1 VTPCPSCTA
10 QVNEDAR
17 FCPSCGTALVVACP
31 SCGAEA
37 RLGTQFCAS
46 CGHRLDL
53 AAPRQEERRFV
64 TVLFADLTGSTAL
77 GEKLDPER
85 LRVLLGDYFKAMAEV
100 IESWGGTV
108 EKFIGDAV
116 MAVFGIPT
124 LHEDDPERALRAALG
139 MHEKLVELNPEVEER
154 HGVRLEVR
162 VGVCSGDVIS
172 GAGGDQLMVTGDT
185 VNVAARLQQSAEPG
199 EVIVGER
206 TYLSA
211 RGAFAFEEAGY
222 KNLRGKSLP
231 ERAWRLTAVKEQRR
245 PRGLR
250 GMRTRLVGRER
261 ELDLLHT
268 LYTSTVTEKR
278 PRLVTILGLPGI
290 GKSRLTE
297 EFISAVLSDI
307 VHGGEEAS
315 PGPAVHVGGCLPYG
329 EGITYWPLREI
340 LWAAAGITLDD
351 PAAIATEKLE
361 KVVVDLVEDDAH
373 GERDR
378 VRFALAKTAG
388 ITLGD
393 NPLDRMTADSVGD
406 ELGLA
411 WPRFISGL
419 ATDRPVIMAIEDLH
433 WAESP
438 LLDMLEHLVVRSEG
452 SILLMVTA
460 RPEFAESRPAWASR
474 TEVSQIGLEPLTES
488 DSHVLLDA
496 LVPSVGGDLKERIA
510 SSAEGNPFFA
520 EEIIGHLIDQGIL
533 HRVDDQIHET
543 ATPGV
548 DVAIPD
554 TVRAVL
560 AARIDALSPEE
571 KQTLQ
576 DAAVVG
582 RTFWATALDAM
593 GNGKRVR
600 TVLQALEDKG
610 LVVTLSSSSLPGQ
623 LELSFK
629 HVLTRDVAY
638 ESIPKARRARSHAAV
653 AEWIQELA
661 SLRREEFIELIAHHY
676 EVAAQPE
683 NADLAWPGDQ
693 ATREAVRSKAIDAV
707 LAAADAARKRAD
719 AVQAVNYAVRGLAL
733 TATDEERLAC
743 LEAKA
748 RAEDAALSGDAW
760 TTYLEAFELARS
772 LGDMEAASDM
782 RVAGT
787 LFWSRYAGTLKGTE
801 WKPRAVQLVEE
812 GLEEIGEDAETFEA
826 AALRLGRSMYRAF
839 ELTPQSE
846 EEAAEAAR
854 QALVLSEKIDSPFL
868 LYLSIM
874 GIQDLEESR
883 CNYASTAE
891 RVLELAG
898 RIDDINEAHEITL
911 MCSLLMSEVGHYERA
926 EDIAQEAVAQAKRL
940 TPHRR
945 IHTAHA
951 VSQYL
956 LDQGR
961 FSELY
966 KAFEDLRAQPHT
978 FLTEEGGHVCGSGAM
993 ALGRLAVACFE
1004 REDEAGTTEALE
1016 LMETGYRG
1024 RSGLPSLIATCDTV
1038 RPIMGAEE
1046 SKRKMLEFRPRDLP
1060 FLRLDR
1066 LIFDLQVTAVLD
1078 EREDFSELAELAH
1091 AREGPLCAPWLGCI
1105 TDWGEAMFLAR
1116 EGRFS
1121 EAASRGLDAAAR
1133 LDRLGRRYRSARLL
1147 VDLLSV
1153 LDEKETHRVAEHVVP
1168 RLKAMGAHASAA
1180 EASRF
1185 A

>member
-1 VTPCPSCTA
+1 M
-10 QVNEDAR
+10 
-17 FCPSCGTALVVACP
+17 
-31 SCGAEA
+31 

-46 CGHRLDL
+46 CGHKLGL
-53 AAPRQEERRFV
+53 ASPRQEERRFV

-77 GEKLDPER
+77 GEQLDPER
-85 LRVLLGDYFKAMAEV
+85 LRVLLGDYFNAMAEV

-108 EKFIGDAV
+108 EKFVGDAV

-124 LHEDDPERALRAALG
+124 LHEDDSERALRAALA
-139 MHEKLVELNPEVEER
+139 MHDKLAELNPEVEER

-162 VGVCSGDVIS
+162 IGVCSGDVIA
-172 GAGGDQLMVTGDT
+172 GTGGDQLMVTGDT

-206 TYLSA
+206 TYLAA
-211 RGAFAFEEAGY
+211 RGAFAFEEVGY
-222 KNLRGKSLP
+222 KSLKGKSLP
-231 ERAWRLTAVKEQRR
+231 VTAWRLTEVTEQRR

-250 GMRTRLVGRER
+250 GMRTIVIGRER

-268 LYTSTVTEKR
+268 LYASTAAEKR

-315 PGPAVHVGGCLPYG
+315 HAPAVHVGGCLPYG

-361 KVVVDLVEDDAH
+361 KVVVDLVEDDVH

-388 ITLGD
+388 ITLED

-419 ATDRPVIMAIEDLH
+419 ATDRPVIMVIEDLH

-438 LLDMLEHLVVRSEG
+438 LLDMLEHLVARSSG
-452 SILLMVTA
+452 GIFLIVTA
-460 RPEFAESRPAWASR
+460 RPEFAESRPWASR
-474 TEVSQIGLEPLTES
+474 TRMSQIGLEPLTED
-488 DSHVLLDA
+488 DSHTLLDA
-496 LVPSVGGDLKERIA
+496 LVPNVGGDLKERIA

-520 EEIIGHLIDQGIL
+520 EEIVGHLIDQGIL
-533 HRVDDQIHET
+533 RRIGDQIRET
-543 ATPGV
+543 EASGV
-548 DVAIPD
+548 EVAIPD

-560 AARIDALSPEE
+560 ATRIDSLSSEE
-571 KQTLQ
+571 KRTLQ
-576 DAAVVG
+576 NASVVG
-582 RTFWATALDAM
+582 RTFWTTALDAI
-593 GNGKRVR
+593 GDGVPVR
-600 TVLQALEDKG
+600 ATVRALEDKG
-610 LVVTLSSSSLPGQ
+610 LVVTLPTSSLPGQ
-623 LELSFK
+623 VELSFK
-629 HVLTRDVAY
+629 HGLTRDVTY
-638 ESIPKARRARSHAAV
+638 ESIPKARRAQTHAAV
-653 AEWIQELA
+653 ARWIEELA
-661 SLRREEFIELIAHHY
+661 GQRREEFIELIAHHY
-676 EVAAQPE
+676 EVAGQPE
-683 NADLAWPGDQ
+683 NADLAWPQ
-693 ATREAVRSKAIDAV
+693 NREAREGIRARAIDA
-707 LAAADAARKRAD
+707 LLEAADASRRRAD
-719 AVQAVNYAVRGLAL
+719 PVQAVNFAARALAL
-733 TATDEERLAC
+733 TSTDEERLTC

-748 RAEDAALSGDAW
+748 RGEEAALRGDAW

-772 LGDMEAASDM
+772 LGDMDTASEL

-787 LFWSRYAGTLKGTE
+787 LFWARYAGTIKEDG
-801 WKPRAVQLVEE
+801 WKSRAVQHVEE
-812 GLEEIGEDAETFEA
+812 GLAETGEDAETFET
-826 AALRLGRSMYRAF
+826 AALLLGRSMYRAF
-839 ELTPQSE
+839 EMAPQSE
-846 EEAAEAAR
+846 EEAAAAAR

-874 GIQDLEESR
+874 GIQDLEEGR
-883 CNYASTAE
+883 CNYPSTAE
-891 RVLELAG
+891 KVLELSG

-926 EDIAQEAVAQAKRL
+926 EDIARRAVAQAERL

-978 FLTEEGGHVCGSGAM
+978 FLTDEGGHVCGSGAM

-1004 REDEAGTTEALE
+1004 REDEAGATEALE

-1046 SKRKMLEFRPRDLP
+1046 SRRKMLEFRPRDLP

-1091 AREGPLCAPWLGCI
+1091 AREDPLCAPWLGCI
-1105 TDWGEAMFLAR
+1105 ADWGEAMFLAR
-1116 EGRFS
+1116 EGRSS
-1121 EAASRGLDAAAR
+1121 EAAGRGLDAAAR

-1153 LDEKETHRVAEHVVP
+1153 LDENEAHRVAEHVVP
-1168 RLKAMGAHASAA
+1168 SLKAMGAHASAA
-1180 EASRF
+1180 EASVF
-1185 A
+1185 S